1 MQRNSRVFARLAI
14 ATQAVQPLPARE
26 PPTTE
31 INPSLGQAEQGWHHG
46 SSRERSTMSEMP
58 DAAWMDWIAG
68 GLAIVVFVGGL
79 VMMFT
84 GILTSKNR

>member
-1 MQRNSRVFARLAI
+1 MVLAVDTGTGI
-14 ATQAVQPLPARE
+14 SSWPRSHELLAVQC
-26 PPTTE
+26 
-31 INPSLGQAEQGWHHG
+31 EQ
-46 SSRERSTMSEMP
+46 STGVVAPMSEMP
-58 DAAWMDWIAG
+58 DAAWMDWTAG

>member
-1 MQRNSRVFARLAI
+1 MQRKNRVSALFGLGKHRAEHPRSRRPEPHDLDCPSKNG
-14 ATQAVQPLPARE
+14 TMGAVLSQ
-26 PPTTE
+26 
-31 INPSLGQAEQGWHHG
+31 
-46 SSRERSTMSEMP
+46 STMSEMP

>member
-1 MQRNSRVFARLAI
+1 MGQMPDCVALRSAI
-14 ATQAVQPLPARE
+14 AGLTLAGRTVDVTMGAVMSR
-26 PPTTE
+26 
-31 INPSLGQAEQGWHHG
+31 
-46 SSRERSTMSEMP
+46 SSMSEMP